1 MPKRPFSHLAVYSVL
16 PKNNCGR
23 CQLPSCLAFAASA
36 ASGQKPLADCPLL
49 DSPTKER
56 LAAALHGRPEQEL
69 YKFVNDLSEL
79 EEQIAGL
86 DFAVIAPRI
95 GAAVKDGRLLIPSF
109 GKAFEIDRQGRM
121 RSECHV
127 MPWVQYPLL
136 AYAASSQHQLPTGA
150 WISFRDLPGGLDV
163 HNLFCKRCELVL
175 KRLADAHPGLL
186 HDLAELFQG
195 TEAAGF
201 AADTALI
208 LHPLPHFP
216 ILICWQ
222 APEDGLESSLSILF
236 DTCCKVNLP
245 VKAAF
250 SLCIGLAQMFEK
262 IALLHR

>member
-1 MPKRPFSHLAVYSVL
+1 MAASHLEIYRALAKS
-16 PKNNCGR
+16 NCGR
-23 CQLPSCLAFAASA
+23 CQLPSCLAFAAA
-36 ASGQKPLADCPLL
+36 AATGQKPLADCPLL
-49 DSPTKER
+49 DEATRER
-56 LAAALHGRPEQEL
+56 LTAKLHGGPEQEL
-69 YKFVNDLSEL
+69 YKFAKDLSGL
-79 EEQIAGL
+79 EEQLAGL

-95 GAAVKDGRLLIPSF
+95 GGTVKESRLLIPSF

-136 AYAASSQHQLPTGA
+136 AYAVSSQHQLPTGA

-201 AADTALI
+201 EADTALI

-222 APEDGLESSLSILF
+222 APEEGLESSLSVLF
-236 DTCCKVNLP
+236 DACCKVNLP
-245 VKAAF
+245 IQAAF

>member
-1 MPKRPFSHLAVYSVL
+1 MAAPHLAIYRALAKS
-16 PKNNCGR
+16 NCGR
-23 CQLPSCLAFAASA
+23 CQLPSCLAFAAAA

-49 DSPTKER
+49 DEATRER
-56 LAAALHGRPEQEL
+56 LTATLHGAPEQEL
-69 YKFVNDLSEL
+69 YKFAKDLSGL
-79 EEQIAGL
+79 EEQLARL

-95 GAAVKDGRLLIPSF
+95 GATVKDGRLLLPSF
-109 GKAFEIDRQGRM
+109 GKAFEIDCQGRM

-136 AYAASSQHQLPTGA
+136 AYAVSSQHQLPTGA

-201 AADTALI
+201 EADTALI

-222 APEDGLESSLSILF
+222 AAEDGLDSSLSILF
-236 DTCCKVNLP
+236 DACCKVNLP
-245 VKAAF
+245 VNAAF